1 MSKRDYYEVLGIS
14 KSASEKEIK
23 KAYRRQ
29 AMKHH
34 PDRNPGDK
42 ASEEKFKEVNEAFE
56 VLSDSNKRSAYDQ
69 FGHDGLQGNMGG
81 GAGHG
86 DFSGFGDIFGDV
98 FGDIFGRGNARGR
111 QSASYRGSD
120 LQYSVELTL
129 EEAVKGITKNLQI
142 PRQKTCSSCNGTR
155 AKKGSQPVLCTTCNG
170 MGEVRTQQGFFS
182 IQQTCPDCH
191 GEGKKIKEFCREC
204 NGQGRVQ
211 VEKTL
216 SVKIPAGIDE
226 GNQIR
231 LSNEGESGINRG
243 PSGDL
248 YIKIRIKK
256 HPIFKREG
264 DDLHC
269 EVPISFFDAAL
280 GGELEIPTLNGRV
293 KLKIPKETQTGKVF
307 RLRNKGIKSVNSH
320 FQGDLLCKVVI
331 ETPVHLTDTQK
342 GLMKELRSTFSQETE
357 KEHSP
362 RTESFFKRVKDF
374 FDSI

>member
-1 MSKRDYYEVLGIS
+1 MSRRDYYEVLGIS
-14 KSASEKEIK
+14 KGASEKEIK

-29 AMKHH
+29 AMKYH
-34 PDRNPGDK
+34 PDRNQDDK
-42 ASEEKFKEVNEAFE
+42 AAEEKFKEVNEAFE

-69 FGHDGLQGNMGG
+69 FGHDGVQGNMGG
-81 GAGHG
+81 GHG

-98 FGDIFGRGNARGR
+98 FGDIFGRGNARGSR
-111 QSASYRGSD
+111 HTSYRGRD
-120 LQYSVELTL
+120 LQYSLELTL
-129 EEAVKGITKNLQI
+129 EEAVKGITKKIQI

-155 AKKGSQPVLCTTCNG
+155 AKKGTTPITCKRCNG
-170 MGEVRTQQGFFS
+170 IGEIRMQQGFFT
-182 IQQTCPDCH
+182 IQQSCPDCN
-191 GEGKKIKEFCREC
+191 GEGKKIKEFCPDC
-204 NGQGRVQ
+204 KGQGRIQ

-216 SVKIPAGIDE
+216 SVKIPAGVDD

-231 LSNEGESGINRG
+231 LSNEGEDGING
-243 PSGDL
+243 GHAGDL
-248 YIKIRIKK
+248 YIKFRLKK
-256 HPIFKREG
+256 HPIFKRDG

-307 RLRNKGIKSVNSH
+307 RLRNKGIKSVKSH
-320 FQGDLLCKVVI
+320 FQGDLLCKIVI
-331 ETPVHLTDTQK
+331 ETPVQLTDKQK
-342 GLMKELRSTFSQETE
+342 DLMKELRSTFSQETE

-362 RTESFFKRVKDF
+362 RKESFFKRVKDF